1 MLAAIRTLNRLTLVG
16 ETLRHALNELA
27 GVDPDRL
34 LAHIEA
40 EWFERY
46 GRRVE
51 EYRLPKADTERKVMT
66 ATIGR
71 MASIC

>member
-1 MLAAIRTLNRLTLVG
+1 MPADIRTLNRLTLVG
-16 ETLRHALNELA
+16 ETLRHAPNELA
-27 GVDPDRL
+27 QVDPDWL
-34 LAHIEA
+34 LAQVEA

-66 ATIGR
+66 VTIGR

>member
-27 GVDPDRL
+27 EADPDWL
-34 LAHIEA
+34 LAQVEA